1 MTRAPVERAGRSDA
15 RRNRA
20 RLTEVAAAAF
30 RDEGL
35 DVGVDEIARR
45 AGVGVATLYRH
56 FPSKTD
62 LIQAVMDA
70 VLDDLDAAATKA
82 LGAADPEHAVARF
95 LKATLALQCRNRGF
109 LEALAHHDLPAGM
122 RDRLSRR
129 TRAILE
135 PVVAAGHATGAIRA
149 EVDAGDM
156 LVVVRMLGVVSGAPR
171 RRSGDRYLAILLRGL
186 AASPG
191 GDA

>member
-1 MTRAPVERAGRSDA
+1 MTSAPVERAIRSDA

-20 RLTEVAAAAF
+20 RLAEVAAAAF

-56 FPSKTD
+56 FPAKTD
-62 LIQAVMDA
+62 LILAVMDA
-70 VLDDLDAAATKA
+70 VLDDLDAGAVKA
-82 LGAADPEHAVARF
+82 LDGADPDQAVARF
-95 LKATLALQCRNRGF
+95 LRSALTLQCRNRGF
-109 LEALAHHDLPAGM
+109 LETLAYHDLPAGV

-135 PVVAAGHATGAIRA
+135 PVVAAGHATGTIRR
-149 EVDAGDM
+149 ELDAADL
-156 LVVVRMLGVVSGAPR
+156 LVVVRMLGVVSSAPR
-171 RRSGDRYLAILLRGL
+171 RRSADRYLDVLLRGL
-186 AASPG
+186 A
-191 GDA
+191 